1 METLPAPSRGL
12 ARRLGPF
19 RHRPFTV
26 YWLGGVVSNIGT
38 WLQTVAAAVFVYERT
53 GSALAVGI
61 LNFAS
66 FLPIFLFSIAG
77 GVIGDRFDRRTVVVV
92 THGVSGLLAAVLAGI
107 AFTGVANE
115 ASVIVIAFL
124 LNATYAVAKPALV
137 AILPATVPR
146 EEITDAVGVNTLQFV
161 IGQMAGP
168 ILAAV
173 VIAEAGVGWA
183 FAVNAASYLA
193 PIVAMVYLARHGL
206 AAGAADR
213 VRAGARA
220 AGTSAVEYVREHR
233 WVIALLIGVV
243 STSAPLEVVRTL
255 TPAIAVGLGQ
265 PESAAG
271 FLVAAQSIGSAIAL
285 LAFVPLR
292 RSGRSRD
299 LARVGLVIQAVGLLV
314 TVLAGQFWM
323 ALLAGSFLGFGFSL
337 CFPVLTSGL
346 QAEVPDAV
354 RGRIMSFHQMFHLG
368 NRPFAALAAGAA
380 AVVVGAQPAVA
391 IGLALTPVGLV
402 ASRRAWRA
410 LAAERLAVDAAGG
423 AGPIEAGHSE
433 AELEE
438 QAVEAIAAEDLLGV
452 GPAGVI
458 ERS

>member
-1 METLPAPSRGL
+1 LETLPAPSSRL

-26 YWLGGVVSNIGT
+26 YWLGGVVSNVGT

-92 THGVSGLLAAVLAGI
+92 THAVSGLLAAVLAGI
-107 AFTGVANE
+107 AFTGVADE

-137 AILPATVPR
+137 AILPAIVPK

-173 VIAEAGVGWA
+173 VIAQAGIAWA
-183 FAVNAASYLA
+183 FAVNALSYLA
-193 PIVAMVYLARHGL
+193 PIVAMAYLWRHKL
-206 AAGAADR
+206 AAGAANR
-213 VRAGARA
+213 VRAGVQA
-220 AGTSAVEYVREHR
+220 AGASAVTYVREHR
-233 WVIALLIGVV
+233 WVVAILIGVV

-292 RSGRSRD
+292 RSGRSGD
-299 LARVGLVIQAVGLLV
+299 LARVGLVVQAVGLLI
-314 TVLAGQFWM
+314 TVLAGEFWL
-323 ALLAGSFLGFGFSL
+323 ALLAGSFIGFGFSL
-337 CFPVLTSGL
+337 CFPVLTSAL

-354 RGRIMSFHQMFHLG
+354 RGRIMSYHQMFHLG

-380 AVVVGAQPAVA
+380 AVFVGAQAAVG
-391 IGLALTPVGLV
+391 IGLLLTPVGLV

-410 LAAERLAVDAAGG
+410 LAAERLARDAVPGSPA
-423 AGPIEAGHSE
+423 ARPTDAEAEREEAAIEA
-433 AELEE
+433 
-438 QAVEAIAAEDLLGV
+438 VAADDLLGV
-452 GPAGVI
+452 GSGATYKGP
-458 ERS
+458 